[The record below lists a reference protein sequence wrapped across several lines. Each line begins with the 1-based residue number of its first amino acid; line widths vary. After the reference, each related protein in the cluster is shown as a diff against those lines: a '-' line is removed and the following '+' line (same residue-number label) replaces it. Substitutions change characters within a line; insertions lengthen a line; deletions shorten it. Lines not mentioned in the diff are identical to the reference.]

1 MIFVVVVAVLLLAA
15 FWWRGKGKGL
25 GGLRP
30 PGTAHLDEETA
41 ERPELDPAAIAAAR
55 ARISQDIPDEVLS
68 DVLLDASPA
77 QAARMFSAVPAA
89 VMADA
94 LGYGHDV
101 QQPRASAAELAQLQG
116 AGSAVDDLEIFNF
129 IPDDFSAEG
138 THGR

>member
-1 MIFVVVVAVLLLAA
+1 MIFVVVVAVLLLVA
-15 FWWRGKGKGL
+15 FWWRGKGL
-25 GGLRP
+25 RGLRP

-41 ERPELDPAAIAAAR
+41 ERPDLDPAAIAAAR

-77 QAARMFSAVPAA
+77 QAARLFSAVPAA

-129 IPDDFSAEG
+129 IPDDFPADG
-138 THGR
+138 THGS